1 VRLFDDVG
9 PSTLAW
15 LRVLVGGIVL
25 LVVVGPRGTV
35 PWTRRDAVVAG
46 TFGTVTALM
55 NLTFYLAIDR
65 LPLGKGVTIEFIG
78 PIAVAAVTTRTGR
91 NAGALLLAAAG
102 VVVLGGLE
110 VGDEPLG
117 LAFILLA
124 SVMWA
129 GYIVAGSRVAL
140 GDRGLSGLAVG
151 LVAGSLVI
159 APFGAPGAGAAFSSP
174 SILAGCIAVGVLS
187 SAIAYGIDQGVLRR
201 IPVRRFSVML
211 ALLPVTATVFGLV
224 FLGQRPNAL
233 DALGMVLVLAGVAV
247 QERERHHRPHLEE
260 LTA

>member
-1 VRLFDDVG
+1 MLIG
-9 PSTLAW
+9 GLA
-15 LRVLVGGIVL
+15 L
-25 LVVVGPRGTV
+25 LLIVGPRGGAA
-35 PWTRRDAVVAG
+35 WTRRDAVLAG
-46 TFGTVTALM
+46 TFGAVTALM

-78 PIAVAAVTTRTGR
+78 PIAVAAATTRTAR
-91 NAGALLLAAAG
+91 NAGALALAATG
-102 VVVLGGLE
+102 VVVLGGVE

-117 LAFILLA
+117 LFFILLA

-129 GYIVAGSRVAL
+129 GYIVAGSRIAL
-140 GDRGLSGLAVG
+140 ADRGLSGLAVG

-159 APFGAPGAGAAFSSP
+159 APFGVPGAGAAFASP
-174 SILAGCIAVGVLS
+174 GILAGCVAVGVLS

-211 ALLPVTATVFGLV
+211 ALLPVTASVFGLV
-224 FLGQRPNAL
+224 FLGQRPNGL
-233 DALGMVLVLAGVAV
+233 DMAGMALVLTGVAV